1 VAVSDPEIVD
11 SDVDLHDPNQ
21 RAEVRPRQW
30 DLVLAIAFGGIVGA
44 EGRYGL
50 GKWIPHQGGSF
61 PWSTVII
68 NATGCLL
75 IGVLM
80 VVILELTSPHR
91 LLRPFLGVGVLGGY
105 TTFSTFAVDT
115 EGLVQNH
122 RPAVALWYVLVTLAL
137 CLVAVF
143 AATILT
149 RVIGHAVL
157 ERGLRLRERGRI
169 R

>member
-1 VAVSDPEIVD
+1 VSDPEIVD
-11 SDVDLHDPNQ
+11 SDVDLRDPMQ

-30 DLVLAIAFGGIVGA
+30 DLLLAIALGGIVGA

-50 GKWIPHQGGSF
+50 DEALPHPSGAF
-61 PWSTVII
+61 PWSTTIV
-68 NATGCLL
+68 NATGCLF

-115 EGLVQNH
+115 EELIRDQ
-122 RPAVALWYVLVTLAL
+122 RPAVALGYVALTLAL
-137 CLVAVF
+137 CLAAVF
-143 AATILT
+143 AATIFT
-149 RVIGHAVL
+149 RVVGRPVL
-157 ERGLRLRERGRI
+157 ERGLRLREREGAP
-169 R
+169 

>member
-1 VAVSDPEIVD
+1 MSEPEIVD
-11 SDVDLHDPNQ
+11 PDVDLHDPRQ

-30 DLVLAIAFGGIVGA
+30 DLLVAVALGGIVGA

-50 GKWIPHQGGSF
+50 GEVVAHPNGSF

-80 VVILELTSPHR
+80 VVLLELTSPHR

-105 TTFSTFAVDT
+105 TTFSTFAVDA
-115 EGLVQNH
+115 EVLIRHG
-122 RPAVALWYVLVTLAL
+122 RPGMALAYVLLTLVL
-137 CLVAVF
+137 CLAAVS
-143 AATILT
+143 AATIST
-149 RVIGHAVL
+149 RVVGHAVL

-169 R
+169 G